1 MNDGVQDVFN
11 KLSRDFRGT
20 LLRPCDAGYA
30 NVLPVW
36 NGIFNRKPA
45 LVARCLDV
53 NDVQMCVRTA
63 ATSEVVTAIR
73 CGGHSLAGF
82 GTCDD
87 GLVIDLFNLREVHVD
102 AHSRRARFAGGC
114 LLGTVDAATQATG
127 LAFPAGVVSHTG
139 AGGLVLGGGTG
150 WLNRLYGLSCD
161 NVENFTLVVAD
172 GSLQQANREENSD
185 LFWALRG
192 GGGNFGI
199 VTQFEVRLH
208 PVSHVL
214 LGSGLC
220 VGENIFGLLQYWRE
234 FMAEAPDNLRWG
246 FSLRIA
252 GDGSGVPQDVRG
264 AAVASASVL
273 WVGDHDKGRHYIDHA
288 LTAVEHKAI
297 NVEEMSFLGLQTMA
311 DSDFP
316 HGRRYY
322 TKSGYVQILGDEVIH
337 LLINAL
343 TTIPSLS
350 SEIELSYLGGAAGRV
365 APEETAFGSRG
376 APFVVNILSN
386 WTEPGEDA
394 ANIAW
399 TRNLFTRLRPVMV
412 PGVYVNFMSGD
423 EEDRVPEAYR
433 GRWER
438 LRSIKTK
445 YDPRNFF
452 RLNQNI
458 PPHRAPS
465 GG

>member
-1 MNDGVQDVFN
+1 MNHGVQDVF
-11 KLSRDFRGT
+11 KELSPHFKGT
-20 LLRPCDAGYA
+20 LLRPCDAAYG
-30 NVLPVW
+30 NVAPVW
-36 NGIFNRKPA
+36 NGIFNRRPA
-45 LVARCLDV
+45 LVARCFDV
-53 NDVQMCVRTA
+53 NDVQMCVRVA

-87 GLVIDLFNLREVHVD
+87 GLVIDLSSLREVHVD
-102 AHSRRARFAGGC
+102 AHSRKACFGGGC

-161 NVENFTLVVAD
+161 NVEAFTLVAAD
-172 GSLQQANREENSD
+172 GLVHQANAKENSD

-208 PVSHVL
+208 PVTHVL
-214 LGSGLC
+214 LGNGLC
-220 VGENIFGLLQYWRE
+220 VGENIFGLLQHWRE
-234 FMAEAPDNLRWG
+234 FMPEAPNNLRWG

-252 GDGSGVPQDVRG
+252 GDGPGIPQEVRG
-264 AAVASASVL
+264 APVANSSVL
-273 WVGDHDKGRHYIDHA
+273 WIGDHDGGLRHIDHA

-297 NVEEMSFLGLQTMA
+297 KVEEMSFLSLQTMA

-322 TKSGYVQILGDEVIH
+322 TKSGYFQVLGDDVIG
-337 LLINAL
+337 LLIDAL
-343 TTIPSLS
+343 TTIPSGS
-350 SEIELSYLGGAAGRV
+350 SEIELTYLGGAVGRV
-365 APEETAFGSRG
+365 PPEETAFGNRG
-376 APFVVNILSN
+376 APFVLNILSN
-386 WTEPGEDA
+386 WTEPCEDA
-394 ANIAW
+394 ANIDW
-399 TRNLFTRLRPVMV
+399 SRNLFSRLRPLMV
-412 PGVYVNFMSGD
+412 HGVYVNFMSGD
-423 EEDRVPEAYR
+423 EEERVPEAYP

-438 LRSIKTK
+438 LRNIKTK
-445 YDPRNFF
+445 YDPRNVFH
-452 RLNQNI
+452 LNQNI
-458 PPHRAPS
+458 PPHPAPVRN
-465 GG
+465 